1 MTAQELHDLVDP
13 IREAM
18 DKDGLWPER
27 HGCFLQ
33 YDIGEMEESGGF
45 WSWCDGKAAD
55 PCETTD
61 AHNAILV
68 ALLGWLPKDHILC
81 RSIYEDGTSEWTVE
95 EELTHC
101 NAIHGSGTVPIHA
114 LVSAYRT
121 EKGLQ

>member
-1 MTAQELHDLVDP
+1 MNAHDLHTLVDP

-18 DKDGLWPER
+18 VEDGIWPTRYGVTLEYSSDEYWEYPDDR
-27 HGCFLQ
+27 VVH
-33 YDIGEMEESGGF
+33 YE
-45 WSWCDGKAAD
+45 
-55 PCETTD
+55 D
-61 AHNAILV
+61 AHNSVLV